1 MEQLSSSGTHSLR
14 FRLLC
19 RSLVPGWAVLAWL
32 LLPQVASAQ
41 SAVEKLQEFP
51 LDQVQIT
58 DSYQKI
64 LFAKDVAYL
73 ITTLDSDRLLAGF
86 KAVSQGATPTNLYG
100 GWENTNIRGHS
111 LGHWLSAVAQAYQQV
126 LGTDPSLAA
135 QIKTKL
141 DDVCSKLKAYQ
152 LASGFLFA
160 TPISQFDDFDAGT
173 GSTWVPYYTMHKI
186 LAGLVDAYKYG
197 NNADALAVASKL
209 GDWLHS
215 RASGWSS
222 SAKSRVLSQEYGGM
236 NDALYELYKYTK
248 SANHLTV
255 AHVFDDT
262 GLFTAIAA
270 GTDNLNGRHANMT
283 IPKFIGALNRYRT
296 LGSGESPYLT
306 AAQQFLSMVLRSH
319 TYVTGGNS
327 EDEHFR
333 VPGTLDAHRDDDNNE
348 TCNAYNMSKLSRD
361 LFKTTSDV
369 KYADY
374 YERVHINEIL
384 SSINPETGMTTYFK
398 PMATGYFKAFGSP
411 TSSFWCC
418 TGTGMENFAK
428 LGDSVY
434 FHDAKD
440 LWVTYYVSSTLDW
453 KERGLSLTQ
462 TTDLPLTNRV
472 VFTIDAA
479 PLDAVNLRFRKPYWL
494 ASCRSM
500 TIAVNGQSM
509 MADDAN
515 GFLSVSRVWQAGDRL
530 ELSIPAEVQVSR
542 LPDAP
547 NTVAFTYGPLVLS
560 AGLGTASMTTA
571 GHAWTLVATKPT
583 GLQETITVNGGT
595 TINSW
600 LASIKD
606 NLVQAAGKLEFSLKN
621 TDSDAKLAFVP
632 HFSRYKDRY
641 GIYWKLAGTTGATVS
656 PPACPSSGGTS
667 STGGASGRTNTGGV
681 SGVSGGKGGL
691 GSGGSGGRASSV
703 ISTTNSVATG
713 GPLVG
718 LGGATNVHGTAGNG
732 GTRASS
738 SRAFGGAGATDT
750 QANPNLG
757 GHSAGPGASAN
768 GNSTTG
774 GAGRSSSAAN
784 ASGDSSS
791 GCSCRLS
798 DSSARAPWSL
808 GLSIILSLIALRRR
822 RSSEAPKP
830 VAPRASTVTD
840 PGWTN
845 SVIEVKQR
853 DRTVTGIVETRH
865 CHESS
870 GTEDVESDVKD
881 QRTMLYRIPNHTGE
895 SSRRITS
902 TDKRKIHAARLT
914 GNPHR
919 DNQTKITPEILDRSL
934 WRDRDGRYQV
944 VVGYAIWSHAVI
956 SEF

>member
-1 MEQLSSSGTHSLR
+1 MPIGSVSDERHVRICVDPDDWCTTWHWHAFSRDIAIHSEFAMEQPSRTGAYTLR
-14 FRLLC
+14 FRLLR
-19 RSLVPGWAVLAWL
+19 RSLILGCAALAGL
-32 LLPQVASAQ
+32 LLPRVASAQ
-41 SAVEKLQEFP
+41 SPVEKLQEFP

-58 DSYQKI
+58 DTYQSN

-86 KAVSQGATPTNLYG
+86 KAVSQGANPTNLYG

-111 LGHWLSAVAQAYQQV
+111 LGHWLSAVAQAYRQAV
-126 LGTDPSLAA
+126 GADPTLAA

-186 LAGLVDAYKYG
+186 LAGLIDAYKYG

-209 GDWLHS
+209 GDWLYS

-262 GLFTAIAA
+262 GLFTTIAA
-270 GTDNLNGRHANMT
+270 GTDNLNGKHANMT

-296 LGSGESPYLT
+296 LGAGETSYLT
-306 AAQQFLSMVLRSH
+306 AAQQFLSVALKSH

-333 VPGTLDAHRDDDNNE
+333 VPGTLDARRDDDNNE
-348 TCNAYNMSKLSRD
+348 TCNAYNMSKLARD
-361 LFKTTSDV
+361 LFRTTGEV

-411 TSSFWCC
+411 TTSFWCC

-434 FHDAKD
+434 FHDAED

-453 KERGLSLTQ
+453 KDRGLSLTQ

-472 VFTIDAA
+472 EFAIDAA
-479 PLDAVNLRFRKPYWL
+479 PLDAVALKFRKPYWL

-509 MADDAN
+509 IADDAN
-515 GFLSVSRVWQAGDRL
+515 GFLSVSRVWQAGDKL
-530 ELSIPAEVQVSR
+530 ELTIPAEVQVSR

-560 AGLGTASMTTA
+560 AGLGTASMTTT

-583 GLQETITVNGGT
+583 GLQETITINGST

-600 LASIKD
+600 LANIKD

-621 TDSDAKLAFVP
+621 TDSDAKLNFVP

-656 PPACPSSGGTS
+656 PPACPASGGTS
-667 STGGASGRTNTGGV
+667 GVGGASSAGGRTSTGGH
-681 SGVSGGKGGL
+681 SGVPG
-691 GSGGSGGRASSV
+691 GSGNVGSGGRGSSV
-703 ISTTNSVATG
+703 IPTTSSVATG
-713 GPLVG
+713 GSMMG
-718 LGGATNVHGTAGNG
+718 LGGATESHSTALNG
-732 GTRASS
+732 GTGTAT
-738 SRAFGGAGATDT
+738 SRALGGARTT
-750 QANPNLG
+750 ETKANPNLG
-757 GHSAGPGASAN
+757 GHSAAPVAG
-768 GNSTTG
+768 GNSSSTSG
-774 GAGRSSSAAN
+774 DAGPNSSVANN
-784 ASGDSSS
+784 ASGDSNS
-791 GCSCRLS
+791 GCSCRLR
-798 DSSARAPWSL
+798 DNSARTPWSL
-808 GLSIILSLIALRRR
+808 GLLMALSLTVLRRR
-822 RSSEAPKP
+822 
-830 VAPRASTVTD
+830 
-840 PGWTN
+840 WCN
-845 SVIEVKQR
+845 
-853 DRTVTGIVETRH
+853 
-865 CHESS
+865 
-870 GTEDVESDVKD
+870 
-881 QRTMLYRIPNHTGE
+881 
-895 SSRRITS
+895 
-902 TDKRKIHAARLT
+902 
-914 GNPHR
+914 
-919 DNQTKITPEILDRSL
+919 
-934 WRDRDGRYQV
+934 
-944 VVGYAIWSHAVI
+944 
-956 SEF
+956 